1 MIFCIVVSTSTVYD
15 LIISNVCVFQYNP
28 PADGPLF
35 CHINQSTNLWAVSNK
50 THVQIWKML
59 HEINRY

>member
-35 CHINQSTNLWAVSNK
+35 CHINQSTNL
-50 THVQIWKML
+50 
-59 HEINRY
+59 